1 MKKYEMRTHTVDE
14 IIMRNNIMDVRHTY
28 FEINSVYLDKNRVH
42 KKPLFYFKSSI
53 LNGSCF
59 SP

>member
-1 MKKYEMRTHTVDE
+1 
-14 IIMRNNIMDVRHTY
+14 MDVRHTY